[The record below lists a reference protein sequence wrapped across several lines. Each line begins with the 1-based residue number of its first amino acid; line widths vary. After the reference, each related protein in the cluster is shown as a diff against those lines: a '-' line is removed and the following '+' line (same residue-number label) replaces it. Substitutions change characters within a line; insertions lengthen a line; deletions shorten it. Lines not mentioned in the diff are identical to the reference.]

1 VTGDATCS
9 RDIPYNFSDNG
20 QRRSRASGDLR
31 EEAAMSE
38 RPAIIG
44 PEEILSYWFPPGI
57 NEADA
62 DTWGQRMGWWFAG
75 GPEVDKE
82 IAQRFAAVL

>member
-1 VTGDATCS
+1 
-9 RDIPYNFSDNG
+9 
-20 QRRSRASGDLR
+20 
-31 EEAAMSE
+31 MSE

-62 DTWGQRMGWWFAG
+62 DTWGQRMGW
-75 GPEVDKE
+75 
-82 IAQRFAAVL
+82 